1 MPNCDFYAVP
11 ADWLQVVQFIFTN
24 QDWVLYELSSRPDCE
39 VKVFHSVNE
48 VKALLQGEDESFH
61 FQLYSP
67 AMGGLVQFRRIDFSP
82 GAVPGKSFR
91 YATEGFGLIEFYV
104 SRPRNGK
111 LRPSHTNHFSMK
123 GAEDWAPIRSE
134 VASPNNWNWKHVTS
148 MSNRLNRHIRSLGV
162 AKHGS
167 RAILQGA
174 QAGLAAGELE
184 LLG

>member
-11 ADWLQVVQFIFTN
+11 DDWLPVVQFIFSN
-24 QDWVLYELSSRPDCE
+24 QDWLLYELSSRPDCE
-39 VKVFHSVNE
+39 VRTFRSVDE
-48 VKALLQGEDESFH
+48 VKTLLQGDDESFH

-67 AMGGLVQFRRIDFSP
+67 AMGGQVQFRRIDFSP

-91 YATEGFGLIEFYV
+91 DATEGFGLIQFYV

-123 GAEDWAPIRSE
+123 RAEVWAPIRSQ
-134 VASPNNWNWKHVTS
+134 VASPNDWNWKHITS

-162 AKHGS
+162 AKRGS
-167 RAILQGA
+167 RAILAGA
-174 QAGLAAGELE
+174 QTALASGEIE